1 MIDEFVK
8 IWDENKDVLREQF
21 SQNHPPNYCA
31 LVKSV
36 ITMLSNS
43 MNAYDKPD
51 PERITM
57 INDGQYHGTLIFV
70 IGASNYEPSRYWAVK
85 INYGSCSG
93 CDTLESIRHY
103 GSNPPSGQQVD
114 DYMTLALHVIQRLK
128 EI

>member
-21 SQNHPPNYCA
+21 SQKHPNSYHD

-36 ITMLSNS
+36 IMMLSNS

-51 PERITM
+51 PERITVV
-57 INDGQYHGTLIFV
+57 NDGQYHGTLIFV
-70 IGASNYEPSRYWAVK
+70 IGASNYEPSRYWVVK

-93 CDTLESIRHY
+93 CDILESIRHY